1 MTKRG
6 IDWGRA
12 NQKRR
17 MSDRGVS
24 NVTDEKE
31 WFENDPAAQ
40 WLNRPQPAK
49 PTLQQHRKPKSR
61 EQYKVINPVR
71 SEAGSD
77 NMIVQPEPADPN
89 ERPPWE

>member
-1 MTKRG
+1 MNNSCKTREVM
-6 IDWGRA
+6 
-12 NQKRR
+12 Q
-17 MSDRGVS
+17 
-24 NVTDEKE
+24 
-31 WFENDPAAQ
+31 
-40 WLNRPQPAK
+40 
-49 PTLQQHRKPKSR
+49 